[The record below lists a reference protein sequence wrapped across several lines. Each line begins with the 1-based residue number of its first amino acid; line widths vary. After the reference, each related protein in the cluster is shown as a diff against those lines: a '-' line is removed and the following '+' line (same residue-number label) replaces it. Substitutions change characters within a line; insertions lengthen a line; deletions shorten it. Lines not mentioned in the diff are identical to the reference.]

1 MSVQTRVSV
10 DSSERLIV
18 VERLQDVEDI
28 IERNKQLQGEKQTGD
43 MRLIASIPAII
54 IERWM
59 KEDGVNYLALPNDE
73 FARLIK
79 RKINDPDYRWLRIK

>member
-10 DSSERLIV
+10 NSSERLIV

-28 IERNKQLQGEKQTGD
+28 IERNKQLQGEEQTGD